1 MKVYDIESIR
11 NIAILGQ
18 TGAGKSNFIES
29 LEYTAGL
36 KSKISQD
43 ETKMTN
49 SVRLSS
55 VEYQNIKYNLLDI
68 PGYADFAGELESGL
82 YASAGAII
90 IIDSTVDL
98 SIGVETAMQACD
110 DRKLPRFIFVN
121 KIDSEK
127 ADYEKNLISIKRK
140 IW

>member
-49 SVRLSS
+49 SV
-55 VEYQNIKYNLLDI
+55 D
-68 PGYADFAGELESGL
+68 
-82 YASAGAII
+82 
-90 IIDSTVDL
+90 
-98 SIGVETAMQACD
+98 
-110 DRKLPRFIFVN
+110 
-121 KIDSEK
+121 
-127 ADYEKNLISIKRK
+127 
-140 IW
+140 

>member
-1 MKVYDIESIR
+1 M
-11 NIAILGQ
+11 
-18 TGAGKSNFIES
+18 
-29 LEYTAGL
+29 
-36 KSKISQD
+36 
-43 ETKMTN
+43 
-49 SVRLSS
+49 
-55 VEYQNIKYNLLDI
+55 KYNLLDI

-90 IIDSTVDL
+90 VIDSTVDL

-127 ADYEKNLISIKRK
+127 S
-140 IW
+140 